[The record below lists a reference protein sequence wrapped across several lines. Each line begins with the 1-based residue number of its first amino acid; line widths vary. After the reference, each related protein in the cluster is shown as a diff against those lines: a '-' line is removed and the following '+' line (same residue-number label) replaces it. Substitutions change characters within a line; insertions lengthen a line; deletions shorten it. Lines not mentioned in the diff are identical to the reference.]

1 MKSFEEIEKEI
12 LELEAS
18 PFVNLARKADAIREQ
33 RMNYLIGL
41 RELDRRGRNMLRL
54 GMNESYLNAIGGE
67 E

>member
-18 PFVNLARKADAIREQ
+18 PYVALARKADAIREQ

-41 RELDRRGRNMLRL
+41 RELDRRGKNMLRL